1 MKKKT
6 KVWIQTSFLT
16 ILEASVSQQSCQP
29 KCEKSSQ
36 TQPPKQSN
44 TTKARSSESASSTT
58 QSRVSVSHT
67 RNTSEVIAVNDYN
80 RAIGEDHVLAKYTNA
95 EVDAVIELREEG
107 YSLAKIARMTEIPI
121 RTIRGYLDGTRR
133 CQQPTTWR
141 KRD

>member
-1 MKKKT
+1 M
-6 KVWIQTSFLT
+6 
-16 ILEASVSQQSCQP
+16 
-29 KCEKSSQ
+29 
-36 TQPPKQSN
+36 
-44 TTKARSSESASSTT
+44 
-58 QSRVSVSHT
+58 SVSHT

-121 RTIRGYLDGTRR
+121 RTIRGYLDGTHR